1 MKKTYSTPAVNIVKL
16 DPQQMLAGSIQI
28 VNDAAEM
35 DAAKAYSERKSWSSD
50 IWTTDEE

>member
-16 DPQQMLAGSIQI
+16 NPQQMLAGSIQI

-35 DAAKAYSERKSWSSD
+35 DAANAYSESKGWSSD
-50 IWTTDEE
+50 IWTDEE